1 MRISEKKV
9 HVNDKDIGRCTRFA
23 MILRPCSIR
32 RGIATVDGSGGSG
45 GPVIYNAIT
54 LVFTAVSNQG
64 DNLVT
69 N

>member
-1 MRISEKKV
+1 
-9 HVNDKDIGRCTRFA
+9 

-32 RGIATVDGSGGSG
+32 DIATVDDSGGGG

>member
-1 MRISEKKV
+1 MAFRKPSIERNVALKL
-9 HVNDKDIGRCTRFA
+9 KDERFA
-23 MILRPCSIR
+23 MILRPYSIR
-32 RGIATVDGSGGSG
+32 DIATVDGSGGG

>member
-1 MRISEKKV
+1 Q
-9 HVNDKDIGRCTRFA
+9 FA
-23 MILRPCSIR
+23 TILRPCGSIR
-32 RGIATVDGSGGSG
+32 DIAMVDGSGGGGGG

>member
-1 MRISEKKV
+1 MAKV
-9 HVNDKDIGRCTRFA
+9 SDDALTRFA

-32 RGIATVDGSGGSG
+32 RGIAMVGGSG